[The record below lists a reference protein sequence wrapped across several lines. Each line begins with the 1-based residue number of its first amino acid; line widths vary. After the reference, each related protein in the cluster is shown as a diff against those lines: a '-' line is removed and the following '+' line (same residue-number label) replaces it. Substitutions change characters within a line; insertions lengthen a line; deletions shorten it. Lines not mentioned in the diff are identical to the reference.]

1 MSLLDISGLVI
12 AAGSK
17 PIVDGVSLTV
27 EPGEV
32 LGLIGESGAGK
43 STVGLA
49 ALGYLR
55 PGCRLAAGSVNLDG
69 KDLFRLEA
77 QDLRAMRR
85 TSVAYVAQSAAAAFN
100 PAFRL
105 VDQVLEVSRLLG
117 RVARGDGVNQA
128 RELFARLELPDPSEF
143 GRRYPH
149 QVSGGQMQRAM
160 VAMALINAPKLIV
173 FDEPTT
179 ALDVTTQIEVL
190 RVIRSAIRGQGVAAL
205 YISHDLAVVS
215 QLADRVMVLRDGRMV
230 EQGATA
236 ELVAQPKTAYVR
248 ALVGLRHTGGLAG
261 VEAAAPPVLEID
273 GVSAGYGRGPDVV
286 QDVSLRVDQG
296 HVTAVVGQSGSG
308 KSTLARIIVGL
319 LPPRAGRVRLHGVSL
334 PSIDRRGREDRRRIQ
349 LVQQSPDV
357 ALNPRQSVREV
368 IGRPIEF
375 FFGCAPQEVD
385 RRVRALL
392 AATELSEDLID
403 RLPDSLSGGQ
413 KQRVCIARA
422 LAAEP
427 ELLVCDEI
435 TSALDL
441 LVEDSIIALLRRIQL
456 ERRLAIL
463 FITHNLWLARRF
475 AHEVVVMSAGRLVE
489 AGPAGQ
495 VLGNP
500 REPYTRELL
509 AAVPTLEP
517 GWLEHKLRR

>member
-12 AAGSK
+12 EAGGK

-55 PGCRLAAGSVNLDG
+55 PGCRLAAGSVRVDG
-69 KDLFRLEA
+69 EQVFQLGAEA
-77 QDLRAMRR
+77 LRTLRR
-85 TSVAYVAQSAAAAFN
+85 STVAYVAQSAAAAFN

-117 RVARGDGVNQA
+117 RVSRGEGVSRA

-143 GRRYPH
+143 GHRYPH

-160 VAMALINAPKLIV
+160 VAMALINAPRLIV

-215 QLADRVMVLRDGRMV
+215 QLADRIMVLRDGRMV
-230 EQGATA
+230 EQGPTA
-236 ELVAQPKTAYVR
+236 QLVSAPQTPYVR
-248 ALVGLRHTGGLAG
+248 ALVGLRHTGDLAG
-261 VEAAAPPVLEID
+261 TQAAAQPVLELHD
-273 GVSAGYGRGPDVV
+273 VSAGYGRGPDVV
-286 QDVSLRVDQG
+286 QGVSLRVDQG
-296 HVTAVVGQSGSG
+296 RVTAVVGQSGSG
-308 KSTLARIIVGL
+308 KSTLARVIVGL
-319 LPPRAGRVRLHGVSL
+319 LPPRSGQVRLHGAVL
-334 PSIDRRGREDRRRIQ
+334 PSIDRRAREDRRRLQ

-357 ALNPRQSVREV
+357 ALNPHQTVREV
-368 IGRPIEF
+368 IGRPIQF
-375 FFGCAPQEVD
+375 FFGCTPQEVD

-392 AATELSEDLID
+392 TATELSEDLID

-422 LAAEP
+422 LGAEP

-441 LVEDSIIALLRRIQL
+441 LVEDSIITLLRRIQL
-456 ERRLAIL
+456 ERKLAIL

-489 AGPAGQ
+489 AGSAGE
-495 VLGNP
+495 VLGHP

-517 GWLEHKLRR
+517 GWLERKLQ